1 MQSHTRLLSVLL
13 VAAAIGIGPA
23 AGGVAAVSPADATA
37 GVQDPTVA
45 AGVPGLHEPTAGDR
59 RPAVGDSRSDTCSF
73 PYRPTDATGTTVTID
88 ADPERI
94 VTLNPSAAQT
104 MWEIGARDEV
114 VGVSQ
119 YASYLDGADGKAN
132 VSGPSGPSVEA
143 VLATDPDLV
152 LVPSSSY
159 GAAEERTEQLR
170 AQGIPVFVF
179 GQGTSLE
186 FVATKTELTGRLTG
200 NCEAGRERAAE
211 MRQSIALMG
220 QSIALM
226 EQALDGEERPLGLNV
241 FFGYTS
247 GANTF
252 IGDVMATG
260 GVRNGAADANITG
273 FQVLNDETV
282 VNLDPEWIVVPE
294 NSPVPETPAY
304 NSTTAIQE
312 GNVVVVN
319 TSYLQ
324 QPAPRAVIAAET
336 ILAAVHPDA
345 YEEYQELQ
353 AQSENESTATT
364 APPETVSTATPTP
377 ESTATTDTGTPGFGP
392 LVSVV
397 AVSALAVLLARRR

>member
-1 MQSHTRLLSVLL
+1 MQSHAWLLSVLL
-13 VAAAIGIGPA
+13 VAAAIGPA
-23 AGGVAAVSPADATA
+23 AGGVAAASPADATA
-37 GVQDPTVA
+37 GVQEPTV
-45 AGVPGLHEPTAGDR
+45 VPGTSGLHEPAAADR
-59 RPAVGDSRSDTCSF
+59 RPAVGDGQSDTCAF
-73 PYRPTDATGTTVTID
+73 PYTATDDTGTEVTID

-119 YASYLDGADGKAN
+119 YASYLEGADGKAN

-143 VLATDPDLV
+143 VLAADPDLV

-179 GQGTSLE
+179 GQGTSLA
-186 FVATKTELTGRLTG
+186 FVADKTELTGRLTG

-211 MRQSIALMG
+211 MRQSIALME
-220 QSIALM
+220 QS
-226 EQALDGEERPLGLNV
+226 LDGEERPLGLNV

-247 GANTF
+247 GADTF

-260 GVRNGAADANITG
+260 GVRNGAAEANITG

-282 VNLDPEWIVVPE
+282 VNLDPEWIVVPA
-294 NSPVPETPAY
+294 NSPVPQTPAY

-336 ILAAVHPDA
+336 ILAAVHPGA
-345 YEEYQELQ
+345 YDEYQELQ
-353 AQSENESTATT
+353 ADPGNEPTATT
-364 APPETVSTATPTP
+364 APPETASTATPTP
-377 ESTATTDTGTPGFGP
+377 EPTATTDTGTPGFGP

-397 AVSALAVLLARRR
+397 AVGALAVLLARRR